1 MNETKLYQKVR
12 NSLDMF
18 ALTFEHQ
25 RLHENFS
32 VAATIF
38 GDIIAKLKKQNLN
51 TGLPFEIDNLFELLH
66 RDKITAYQV
75 PVGNIFI
82 DMDAKSKVVE
92 VPVQDVRTKH
102 LIHLLTR

>member
-1 MNETKLYQKVR
+1 MYQKTR

-25 RLHENFS
+25 RLVENFS
-32 VAATIF
+32 IAATIYA
-38 GDIIAKLKKQNLN
+38 DIVAKLKKQNLN
-51 TGLPFEIDNLFELLH
+51 VGLPFEIDNLFELLH
-66 RDKITAYQV
+66 REKVTAFQV

-82 DMDAKSKVVE
+82 EMDSKSKVVE
-92 VPVQDVRTKH
+92 VPVQDARTKH